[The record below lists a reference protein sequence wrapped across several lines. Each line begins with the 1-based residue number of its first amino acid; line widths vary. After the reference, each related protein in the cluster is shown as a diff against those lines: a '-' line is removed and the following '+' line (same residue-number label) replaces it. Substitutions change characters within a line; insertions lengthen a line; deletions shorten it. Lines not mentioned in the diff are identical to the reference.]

1 MDNVVLKKIY
11 LKPKIQWI
19 VIKRSAIAE
28 EKMGE
33 MEAYTKCSNQ
43 RIDKRKKLLRHILN
57 TAQMHAWYIWF
68 GIPDEENRKNGVEQ
82 YLK

>member
-1 MDNVVLKKIY
+1 
-11 LKPKIQWI
+11 
-19 VIKRSAIAE
+19 
-28 EKMGE
+28 MGE

-57 TAQMHAWYIWF
+57 TAQMHAWYMWF